1 VKTLTHAL
9 IVIAALVCASAPGAA
24 ASGGQNPGARDPNP
38 LVGQSWWD
46 QHTKWNETWKGYRKA
61 LHGGRGEHAAKILR
75 LARTPQFR
83 WWGQW
88 ERPIVSKL
96 RGTFALM
103 DEQAP
108 GLVPLMAVHGLDHS
122 ACGPGFTAG
131 GPAADDRYRR
141 WILGVAEGIGDRE
154 AVIAYEP
161 DSLGTIECL
170 TSNRRGARMRLLAY
184 GVKVLSELPNVTVYI
199 DAGAPDWQ
207 GVPTIARKLK
217 AVGVGRVRGFMLNA
231 THQATTRSNIRY
243 GLSLSRRLGGK
254 HFIVNTSHNGNG
266 PDTRLSYGSRWC
278 NPPNEAAGALPTTHT
293 ANSMVDAYLW
303 VERPGFS
310 NGTCNGGPTTG
321 HWWEERAVQ
330 MVDRARW

>member
-38 LVGQSWWD
+38 LVGQAWWD
-46 QHTKWNETWKGYRKA
+46 QHTKWNETWNGYRRA
-61 LHGGRGEHAAKILR
+61 LQAGRREHAAKILR

-96 RGTFALM
+96 RGTFDLM
-103 DEQAP
+103 DGEGP
-108 GLVPLMAVHGLDHS
+108 GLVPLIAVYGLEHS
-122 ACGPGFTAG
+122 GCGGGFTGG
-131 GPAADDRYRR
+131 GPIADARYRSWVR
-141 WILGVAEGIGDRE
+141 GVASGIGDRE

-161 DSLGTIECL
+161 DSLGTVECV
-170 TSNRRGARMRLLAY
+170 TRSRRAARLRLLAY
-184 GVKVLSELPNVTVYI
+184 GVEVLSRLPNVTVYI

-207 GVPTIARKLK
+207 DVPTIARKLR
-217 AVGVGRVRGFMLNA
+217 AVGVSRVRGFMLNA
-231 THQATTRSNIRY
+231 THQATTRRSIRY
-243 GLSLSRRLGGK
+243 GLSLSGRIGGK

-278 NPPNEAAGALPTTHT
+278 NPPNAAAGALPTTNT
-293 ANSMVDAYLW
+293 ASSRVDAYLW

-310 NGTCNGGPTTG
+310 NGTCNGGPPTG
-321 HWWEERAVQ
+321 HWWEQRAVQ
-330 MVDRARW
+330 MVERARW